1 MTKQPW
7 HGVVVASALPFNGD
21 LSVDYGA
28 FADHVRWLAENG
40 CDGVVPNGSL
50 GEYQC
55 LTPTERARVVE
66 VAVEAAPPGFSVVAG
81 TGAYGSRE
89 SADWAHQ
96 ARGAGA
102 HALLS
107 LPPNAYRADDAI
119 VYKHFA
125 EIAAAGLPVVAYNNP
140 HDTKVDLTPALLA
153 RMHADGVIVGV
164 KEFSGDVRRIYEI
177 NELAPELDVL
187 VGTDDVVLELAIAGA
202 KGWVAGYP
210 NALPAALVRL
220 WKLAVARDLDSA
232 LPMYRDLHSLLRWDS
247 KPAFVQAI
255 KLSMDVAGRKG
266 GGCRPPRLPL
276 APDLA
281 LGVRKDTEKAL
292 ADGYR

>member
-7 HGVVVASALPFNGD
+7 HGVVVASALPFNDD

-40 CDGVVPNGSL
+40 CNGVVPNGSL

-55 LTPTERARVVE
+55 LSPTERAKVVE

-81 TGAYGSRE
+81 TGSYGSRE
-89 SADWAHQ
+89 AADWARQ
-96 ARGAGA
+96 ARAAGA

-119 VYKHFA
+119 VHAHFA
-125 EIAAAGLPVVAYNNP
+125 ELAAVGLPVVAYNNP

-153 RMHADGVIVGV
+153 RMHTDGLIVAV

-177 NELAPELDVL
+177 NEFAPELDVL
-187 VGTDDVVLELAIAGA
+187 VGTDDVVLELALAGA

-210 NALPAALVRL
+210 NALPAASVRL
-220 WKLAVARDLDSA
+220 WELAVARDLDNA
-232 LPMYRDLHSLLRWDS
+232 LPIYRDLHSLLRWDS

-266 GGCRPPRLPL
+266 GVCRAPRLPL

-281 LGVRKDTEKAL
+281 TVVRKDTEKAL